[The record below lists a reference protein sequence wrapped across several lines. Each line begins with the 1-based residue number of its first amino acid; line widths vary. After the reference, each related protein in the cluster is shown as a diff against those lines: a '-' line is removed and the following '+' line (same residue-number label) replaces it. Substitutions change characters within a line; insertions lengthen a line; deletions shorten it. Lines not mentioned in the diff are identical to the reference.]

1 MSFIL
6 DVLER
11 EYARA
16 MAHRLYLVNR
26 RPQPPH
32 LVSLAA
38 VYGIAPDADLDVVR
52 SQINNIRNLL
62 IDRTF
67 DMARYEKRFPV
78 TGIVADERY
87 CDQDKLVR
95 AFQLCCWCRPSGV
108 IYPPKT
114 QKRKKKFKACGHYN
128 YCPACWGRVVEQQFH
143 QYTRFLSVCAEADP
157 LSRFYATTH
166 ITERF
171 VPFCDINPDLH
182 TDDETYS
189 RAIAVIS
196 SAIAQTKNHID
207 ARRKYTYRN
216 TAASLWRIVPIA
228 TTGGWRLQL
237 RQLFLTQPGVE
248 PPLRVPR
255 HFRTTFKQT
264 VLLAGSVNDD
274 ATAAFIAFSLYPEAH
289 LKDDIDLTSAS
300 LNAMSQQNM
309 LGGTGKFRTAGD
321 GLIARNRKT
330 AADRRDDETQKTA

>member
-16 MAHRLYLVNR
+16 IAHRLYLVNR

-38 VYGIAPDADLDVVR
+38 VYGIAHDADLDVVR
-52 SQINNIRNLL
+52 SQINNIRDLL

-166 ITERF
+166 ITEQF
-171 VPFCDINPDLH
+171 VPFCDISPARH
-182 TDDETYS
+182 TDAETYS
-189 RAIAVIS
+189 RAISVINAEIIRCKQHLTS
-196 SAIAQTKNHID
+196 
-207 ARRKYTYRN
+207 RWKYTNRK
-216 TAASLWRIVPIA
+216 TAASLWRIVPVA
-228 TTGGWRLQL
+228 ADGGWRLQL

-255 HFRTTFKQT
+255 RAHTTFKQT
-264 VLLAGSVNDD
+264 VLLTGSVNED
-274 ATAAFIAFSLYPEAH
+274 ATASFIAFSLYPEEH
-289 LKDDIDLTSAS
+289 LKDDVDLTSAS
-300 LNAMSQQNM
+300 LNAMSRQHM
-309 LGGTGKFRTAGD
+309 LGGTGKFRTAGK
-321 GLIARNRKT
+321 GLVERARKMVKS
-330 AADRRDDETQKTA
+330 RRDDETQKTA

>member
-11 EYARA
+11 EHAKAIAY
-16 MAHRLYLVNR
+16 RLYLVNR
-26 RPQPPH
+26 RLQPPH

-52 SQINNIRNLL
+52 EQINNIRDLL
-62 IDRTF
+62 INRTF

-87 CDQDKLVR
+87 CDQDKLIR

-114 QKRKKKFKACGHYN
+114 QKKKIKSCGHYN

-143 QYTRFLSVCAEADP
+143 QYTRFLSVCAETDP
-157 LSRFYATTH
+157 LTRIYATTH
-166 ITERF
+166 ITEQF
-171 VPFCDINPDLH
+171 VPFCDISPDLH

-189 RAIAVIS
+189 RAISTINASIEKCRFGIH
-196 SAIAQTKNHID
+196 ARRNHI
-207 ARRKYTYRN
+207 RRKTI
-216 TAASLWRIVPIA
+216 ASLWRIVPIA
-228 TTGGWRLQL
+228 TTGGWLLQL
-237 RQLFLTQPGVE
+237 RQLFLTPPGVE
-248 PPLRVPR
+248 PPLRVNR
-255 HFRTTFKQT
+255 YFRTTFKQT
-264 VLLAGSVNDD
+264 VLLTGSVNDD

-300 LNAMSQQNM
+300 LNAMARQHM

-321 GLIARNRKT
+321 GLIELVRKT
-330 AADRRDDETQKTA
+330 AADRRADETQKTA